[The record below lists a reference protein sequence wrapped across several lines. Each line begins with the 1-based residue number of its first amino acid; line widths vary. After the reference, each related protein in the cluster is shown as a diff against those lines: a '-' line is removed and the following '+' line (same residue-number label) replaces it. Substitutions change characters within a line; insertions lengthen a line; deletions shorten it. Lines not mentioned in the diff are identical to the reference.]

1 MTAGALIIGAVG
13 LGLIVVFALCARGV
27 IPPGWAVG
35 IRLPALQQSDAAWR
49 AGHAAALVPYTV
61 FAIVGAVLALSPL
74 VFPGLADGAPLLT
87 TAAVLVGVIFGS
99 VRGVRAANS
108 AAAKD
113 DAPRR

>member
-1 MTAGALIIGAVG
+1 MTPGAIIIGAVG
-13 LGLIVVFALCARGV
+13 LGLIAVLALCARGV
-27 IPPGWAVG
+27 IPRGWAVG

-49 AGHAAALVPYTV
+49 AGHAAALVPYAV
-61 FAIVGAVLALSPL
+61 FAVVGALLALSPL
-74 VFPGLADGAPLLT
+74 VFPNVADWAPLLT
-87 TAAVLVGVIFGS
+87 TVAVVAGLIIGS